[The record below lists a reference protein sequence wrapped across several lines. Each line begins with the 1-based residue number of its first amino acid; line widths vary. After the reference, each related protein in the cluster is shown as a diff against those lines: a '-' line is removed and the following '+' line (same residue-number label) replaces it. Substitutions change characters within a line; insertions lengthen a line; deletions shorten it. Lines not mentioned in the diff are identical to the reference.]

1 MKVDLNYDEAKEYYG
16 RKGLVVRQVDDEW
29 YSLSRQWNEELRS
42 VFPEQRPLTVMIPK
56 EVDYLAGGSF
66 IDPFRM
72 MPTTVPIRFNT
83 QGDEARL
90 FTMRELSAVSGWAT
104 VGRFWLNGTSPTF
117 ALTKMSRAQYLL
129 VCTKWDKRV
138 NLDCVG
144 LEVEVNLRCILQQQK
159 GWFVQPKGAVLYFNS
174 LTDAYGM
181 SGIDCFVIPLVKS
194 NAEVQKWLEIY
205 RQQKQ
210 QLIKYSEAEYRIFKR
225 EKGMYAAKI
234 LKILPQRGC
243 YPDNVRSIR
252 RNIKEVKDE
261 IIVEYITGAYTKY
274 RCDAVGLKRVWQD
287 YGKEG

>member
-1 MKVDLNYDEAKEYYG
+1 MKVDLSYNEAKAYYW
-16 RKGLVVRQVDDEW
+16 RKGLVVSQAGDG
-29 YSLSRQWNEELRS
+29 YSLSRRWDEGLRS
-42 VFPEQRPLTVMIPK
+42 VFPGQRPLTMMIPK

-66 IDPFRM
+66 IDPLRM
-72 MPTTVPIRFNT
+72 MSTTVPIRFNT

-117 ALTKMSRAQYLL
+117 SLTKMGRARYLL
-129 VCTKWDKRV
+129 VCAKWDKRV
-138 NLDCVG
+138 NLEYVG
-144 LEVEVNLRCILQQQK
+144 LEAEANLYYMLQQK
-159 GWFVQPKGAVLYFNS
+159 GWFVQPKDAVLYFDS

-181 SGIDCFVIPLVKS
+181 SGIDCFVIPLVKN
-194 NAEVQKWLEIY
+194 NAEVQKWLGVY

-234 LKILPQRGC
+234 LKILPQRGY

-252 RNIKEVKDE
+252 RNVRGVKDE
-261 IIVEYITGAYTKY
+261 IVVEYITGAYTKY
-274 RCDAVGLKRVWQD
+274 RCDAVGLKKVQQD